1 MKRILLTVIAL
12 FILSAPAHAQDF
24 MEQNKDLDITEQP
37 ICTTIR
43 NEATFR
49 IYGGI
54 STDYFVFNDQ
64 GDKTRHVST
73 IRLEAAGSTD
83 PKTGQLT
90 DRADI
95 CASGP
100 FYPGRQLDL
109 TLRTLFPVFSCK
121 TRIDKG
127 EIVIKAERKADDSG
141 VDMWA
146 ECYNIDGTKTTKPEA
161 IKNTP

>member
-1 MKRILLTVIAL
+1 MGVVNNANGPRAYHRL
-12 FILSAPAHAQDF
+12 FIW
-24 MEQNKDLDITEQP
+24 
-37 ICTTIR
+37 R
-43 NEATFR
+43 NELGTLGER
-49 IYGGI
+49 LSGLGI